1 MLPLTFDA
9 TLTYVILLELIFKV
23 PTLGALVPS
32 TLNLARV
39 RKAQLLPYTKKKKT
53 DFRKYCPHRVLTLNR
68 AV

>member
-39 RKAQLLPYTKKKKT
+39 RKAQLLPYTKKKRQIFGNIVHT
-53 DFRKYCPHRVLTLNR
+53 GY
-68 AV
+68 